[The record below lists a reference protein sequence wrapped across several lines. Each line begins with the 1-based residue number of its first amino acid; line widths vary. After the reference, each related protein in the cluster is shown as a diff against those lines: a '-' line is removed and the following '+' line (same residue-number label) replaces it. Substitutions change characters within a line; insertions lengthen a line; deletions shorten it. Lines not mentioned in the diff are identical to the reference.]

1 MCVDEFGERLGLP
14 SLLGV
19 PVGIVA
25 NPPLQDGERVR
36 LVRGE
41 LLGDRPR
48 LGLHSREQ
56 PHSQRPLGADDPTR
70 AGELEGVTLANDPR
84 EPDRPAPG
92 AEQAKGG
99 AGLAVGRVGRAD
111 PDVAGERELE
121 PAAASGAVDLGDN
134 DRVAVLDRSGDA
146 LAQPGER
153 LGVVSVE
160 LRNDREIGA
169 GTECGAGATEGDNGF
184 VGVGDRAPESLEAA
198 FGQRVPSLRPLDRNG
213 PDRSLAVDVDHG
225 TSLLGVSKGLCL
237 LPRNGPMMEQ
247 ADSCR
252 RVAIEAVTDV
262 EPPALYEL
270 IESTLE
276 SASMLP
282 GALTLKSAGAVAPS
296 ETTLRNGDEPDDG
309 IVTHA
314 AGVQLIY
321 EGLRLTRSL
330 AHEEP
335 WDDADGDTDV
345 DGDMEILAADILV
358 ARGFYL
364 LARTDAADKAVRTVQ
379 AFGRE
384 QTHRLDER
392 DGDDPAA
399 TTRDATLERD
409 VLELAVLAGAA
420 AVDENPS
427 PSLLE
432 RAEEIAAA
440 AGTSF
445 PSAER
450 STIGAESRVS
460 EHSLEESTTDRA
472 TSVTDT

>member
-1 MCVDEFGERLGLP
+1 
-14 SLLGV
+14 
-19 PVGIVA
+19 
-25 NPPLQDGERVR
+25 
-36 LVRGE
+36 
-41 LLGDRPR
+41 
-48 LGLHSREQ
+48 
-56 PHSQRPLGADDPTR
+56 
-70 AGELEGVTLANDPR
+70 
-84 EPDRPAPG
+84 
-92 AEQAKGG
+92 
-99 AGLAVGRVGRAD
+99 
-111 PDVAGERELE
+111 
-121 PAAASGAVDLGDN
+121 
-134 DRVAVLDRSGDA
+134 
-146 LAQPGER
+146 
-153 LGVVSVE
+153 
-160 LRNDREIGA
+160 
-169 GTECGAGATEGDNGF
+169 
-184 VGVGDRAPESLEAA
+184 
-198 FGQRVPSLRPLDRNG
+198 
-213 PDRSLAVDVDHG
+213 
-225 TSLLGVSKGLCL
+225 
-237 LPRNGPMMEQ
+237 MEQ

-282 GALTLKSAGAVAPS
+282 GALTLESAGAVAPS
-296 ETTLRNGDEPDDG
+296 ETTARNGDEPDDG
-309 IVTHA
+309 IITHA

-335 WDDADGDTDV
+335 WSDGDETDV

-392 DGDDPAA
+392 DDGHAA

-420 AVDENPS
+420 AVDESPS

-432 RAEEIAAA
+432 RADEIAAA
-440 AGTSF
+440 VGTSF
-445 PSAER
+445 PPAEP
-450 STIGAESRVS
+450 STAGSESCVS
-460 EHSLEESTTDRA
+460 ERSLEESTTDRA
-472 TSVTDT
+472 TSVTDS

>member
-1 MCVDEFGERLGLP
+1 M
-14 SLLGV
+14 
-19 PVGIVA
+19 
-25 NPPLQDGERVR
+25 
-36 LVRGE
+36 E
-41 LLGDRPR
+41 L
-48 LGLHSREQ
+48 
-56 PHSQRPLGADDPTR
+56 
-70 AGELEGVTLANDPR
+70 
-84 EPDRPAPG
+84 
-92 AEQAKGG
+92 
-99 AGLAVGRVGRAD
+99 
-111 PDVAGERELE
+111 
-121 PAAASGAVDLGDN
+121 
-134 DRVAVLDRSGDA
+134 
-146 LAQPGER
+146 
-153 LGVVSVE
+153 
-160 LRNDREIGA
+160 
-169 GTECGAGATEGDNGF
+169 
-184 VGVGDRAPESLEAA
+184 
-198 FGQRVPSLRPLDRNG
+198 
-213 PDRSLAVDVDHG
+213 
-225 TSLLGVSKGLCL
+225 
-237 LPRNGPMMEQ
+237 

-282 GALTLKSAGAVAPS
+282 GALTLESAGAVAPS
-296 ETTLRNGDEPDDG
+296 ETAVRNGDEPDDG

-321 EGLRLTRSL
+321 AGLRLTRSL

-335 WDDADGDTDV
+335 WADDDGTTDV
-345 DGDMEILAADILV
+345 DGDLEILAADILV

-392 DGDDPAA
+392 DDGHAA

-420 AVDENPS
+420 AVDERPS

-432 RAEEIAAA
+432 RADEIAAA
-440 AGTSF
+440 VGTSF
-445 PSAER
+445 PPAEP
-450 STIGAESRVS
+450 STAGSESCVS
-460 EHSLEESTTDRA
+460 ERSLEESTTDRA

>member
-1 MCVDEFGERLGLP
+1 
-14 SLLGV
+14 
-19 PVGIVA
+19 
-25 NPPLQDGERVR
+25 
-36 LVRGE
+36 
-41 LLGDRPR
+41 
-48 LGLHSREQ
+48 
-56 PHSQRPLGADDPTR
+56 
-70 AGELEGVTLANDPR
+70 
-84 EPDRPAPG
+84 
-92 AEQAKGG
+92 
-99 AGLAVGRVGRAD
+99 
-111 PDVAGERELE
+111 
-121 PAAASGAVDLGDN
+121 
-134 DRVAVLDRSGDA
+134 
-146 LAQPGER
+146 
-153 LGVVSVE
+153 
-160 LRNDREIGA
+160 
-169 GTECGAGATEGDNGF
+169 
-184 VGVGDRAPESLEAA
+184 
-198 FGQRVPSLRPLDRNG
+198 
-213 PDRSLAVDVDHG
+213 
-225 TSLLGVSKGLCL
+225 
-237 LPRNGPMMEQ
+237 MEQ

-252 RVAIEAVTDV
+252 RVAVEAVTDV

-282 GALTLKSAGAVAPS
+282 GALTLESAGAVAPT
-296 ETTLRNGDEPDDG
+296 ETTVDGDDPDDG

-335 WDDADGDTDV
+335 WADTDGATDV
-345 DGDMEILAADILV
+345 NGDMEILAADILV

-392 DGDDPAA
+392 DDTEAA
-399 TTRDATLERD
+399 TARDATLERD

-420 AVDENPS
+420 AVDESPS

-432 RAEEIAAA
+432 RADEIAAA

-445 PSAER
+445 PPAER
-450 STIGAESRVS
+450 STVGSESHVS

>member
-1 MCVDEFGERLGLP
+1 
-14 SLLGV
+14 
-19 PVGIVA
+19 
-25 NPPLQDGERVR
+25 
-36 LVRGE
+36 
-41 LLGDRPR
+41 
-48 LGLHSREQ
+48 
-56 PHSQRPLGADDPTR
+56 
-70 AGELEGVTLANDPR
+70 
-84 EPDRPAPG
+84 
-92 AEQAKGG
+92 
-99 AGLAVGRVGRAD
+99 
-111 PDVAGERELE
+111 
-121 PAAASGAVDLGDN
+121 
-134 DRVAVLDRSGDA
+134 
-146 LAQPGER
+146 
-153 LGVVSVE
+153 
-160 LRNDREIGA
+160 
-169 GTECGAGATEGDNGF
+169 
-184 VGVGDRAPESLEAA
+184 
-198 FGQRVPSLRPLDRNG
+198 
-213 PDRSLAVDVDHG
+213 
-225 TSLLGVSKGLCL
+225 
-237 LPRNGPMMEQ
+237 MEQ

-282 GALTLKSAGAVAPS
+282 GALTLESAGAVAPS
-296 ETTLRNGDEPDDG
+296 ETAARNGDEPDDG
-309 IVTHA
+309 IITHA

-335 WDDADGDTDV
+335 WADDDGTTDV
-345 DGDMEILAADILV
+345 DGDLEILAADILV

-392 DGDDPAA
+392 DDGHAA

-432 RAEEIAAA
+432 RADEIAAA

-445 PSAER
+445 PPAER
-450 STIGAESRVS
+450 STVGSESRVS
-460 EHSLEESTTDRA
+460 ERSLEESTTDRA
-472 TSVTDT
+472 TSVTDS